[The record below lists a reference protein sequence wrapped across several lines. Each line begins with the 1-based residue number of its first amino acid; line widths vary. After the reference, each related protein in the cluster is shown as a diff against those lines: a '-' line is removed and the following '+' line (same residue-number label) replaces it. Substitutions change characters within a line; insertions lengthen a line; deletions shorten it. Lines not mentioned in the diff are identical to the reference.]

1 LRLRIFGAA
10 ASCALGLAGC
20 NLAPRYEVPA
30 TEVPVAYKEAGDWQ
44 PAAPADT
51 VKRGPWWELYG
62 DQTLN
67 DLEAQ
72 VDAGNPTLAAASA
85 AYERA
90 RSFVA
95 EASAGFYP
103 HIETDGQLSA
113 DKQSANRPLRGGGEP
128 TYYDANFLGAQ
139 VSYELD
145 LWGRVRNSVAAG
157 ADAAQASA
165 ADLENVRLMLHAE
178 LADDY
183 VAMRGMDMEAKLLN
197 DTVAAYTRAHQ
208 LTQNLFQG
216 QIASLMDVT
225 RAETQLQ
232 DAQAQVSDIVARRAL
247 FEHAIATLIGKP
259 PSQLVLAQSVVQIA
273 VPNVPAGLP
282 STLLQRRPD
291 IASAERRVAA
301 ANRMIGVARAA
312 FFPTISLTGTAGYQ
326 GTNID
331 LLQLP
336 NHYWSIGPGVSLPLF
351 EGGLLRAKLQAAR
364 AGFEEASGDYRAT
377 VLKAFREIE
386 DNLVLLHWLE
396 KEAQQEQAAAHAAQQ
411 TLDMSMS
418 LYQNGADSY
427 LDVVTAQTSA
437 LVAQREVL
445 ALETRRIQASVA
457 LVRALGGGWSTAQ
470 LPGTEAAR
478 QKGPE
483 RATQPSAG

>member
-1 LRLRIFGAA
+1 MRLQTIAVLAGGA
-10 ASCALGLAGC
+10 LVLTGC
-20 NLAPRYEVPA
+20 NLAPRYEVPT
-30 TEVPVAYKEAGDWQ
+30 TEVPGAYKEAGDWQ

-51 VKRGPWWELYG
+51 LQRGPWWEIYG
-62 DQTLN
+62 DKTLN

-72 VDAGNPTLAAASA
+72 VDTGNPTLAAATA

-95 EASAGFYP
+95 QASAGFFP

-139 VSYELD
+139 ASYELD

-157 ADAAQASA
+157 RDAAQASA

-183 VAMRGMDMEAKLLN
+183 VAMRGLDEEAKLLN

-208 LTQNLFQG
+208 LTQNLFEG
-216 QIASLMDVT
+216 KIASLMDVT

-259 PSQLVLAQSVVQIA
+259 PSQLSVAPDVVQVA
-273 VPNVPAGLP
+273 VPDVPAGLP

-301 ANRMIGVARAA
+301 ANQVIGVARAA

-336 NHYWSIGPGVSLPLF
+336 NHYWSIGPGMSLPLF

-364 AGFEEASGDYRAT
+364 AAFEEASGDYRAT
-377 VLKAFREIE
+377 VLQAFREIE

-445 ALETRRIQASVA
+445 ALQTRRVQASIG
-457 LVRALGGGWSTAQ
+457 LVRALGGGWSTGQ
-470 LPGTEAAR
+470 LPGPGAVSVAM
-478 QKGPE
+478 K
-483 RATQPSAG
+483 

>member
-1 LRLRIFGAA
+1 VRLFTLSATIG
-10 ASCALGLAGC
+10 CALAFAGC
-20 NLAPRYEVPA
+20 NLAPPYRVP
-30 TEVPVAYKEAGDWQ
+30 TTDVPVAYKEAGDWQ

-51 VKRGPWWELYG
+51 IRRGPWWEIYG
-62 DQTLN
+62 DRQLN

-72 VDAGNPTLAAASA
+72 VDKGNPTLAAAEA
-85 AYERA
+85 AYEQA
-90 RSFVA
+90 RSFAA
-95 EASAGFYP
+95 EAAAGYYP
-103 HIETDGQLSA
+103 HIETDGQLST
-113 DKQSANRPLRGGGEP
+113 DKQSANRPLRGAGEP
-128 TYYDANFLGAQ
+128 TYYGANFLGAQ
-139 VSYELD
+139 ASYELD

-157 ADAAQASA
+157 RDEAQASA
-165 ADLENVRLMLHAE
+165 ADLENVRLMLHSE
-178 LADDY
+178 LAEDY
-183 VAMRGMDMEAKLLN
+183 VAMRGMDEEAKLLS
-197 DTVAAYTRAHQ
+197 DTVGTYTRAHQ

-216 QIASLMDVT
+216 KIASLMDVT

-247 FEHAIATLIGKP
+247 YEHAIATLIGKP
-259 PSQLVLAQSVVQIA
+259 PSQLVVAPSVVQIA
-273 VPNVPAGLP
+273 VPNVPAGIP

-301 ANRMIGVARAA
+301 SNQLIGIAKAA

-336 NHYWSIGPGVSLPLF
+336 NHYWSIGPGMSLPLF
-351 EGGLLRAKLQAAR
+351 EGGLLRAKLRAAR
-364 AGFEEASGDYRAT
+364 AAFEEASGDYRAT

-396 KEAQQEQAAAHAAQQ
+396 KEAQQEQAAAKAAQQ

-445 ALETRRIQASVA
+445 ALQTRRIQASIG
-457 LVRALGGGWSTAQ
+457 LVRALGGGWSVDQ
-470 LPGTEAAR
+470 LPGAAR
-478 QKGPE
+478 TASV
-483 RATQPSAG
+483 ATPVTR